1 MVGDEPEIDLSFA
14 KNSSRRYRV
23 ELPGVPWRSPVP
35 GPDSPRRAPE
45 LIQSAF
51 NLVWLGTCWHPVLAS
66 FSFDFGTSNRSY
78 HYKSTKHL
86 FSTQDDAER
95 SSAWLLTTL
104 RNSSMPE
111 EIKAISRTTR

>member
-51 NLVWLGTCWHPVLAS
+51 NLA
-66 FSFDFGTSNRSY
+66 
-78 HYKSTKHL
+78 
-86 FSTQDDAER
+86 
-95 SSAWLLTTL
+95 
-104 RNSSMPE
+104 
-111 EIKAISRTTR
+111 